1 MESAKITSLIDF
13 VKESTKHFDSSH
25 NHEHA
30 EKVYSNTMTI
40 INSMYPNKD
49 YDEELITFAALLHDV
64 RDHKYPESISE
75 EEMNMFIFEHVGEVK
90 GKQVLTV
97 IENVSFSKEEKLRK
111 SQNLSFHPDFPENL
125 KPYLTALRDADRLEA
140 IGQIGIERCVQ
151 FNVSHGYKYPEDV
164 VQHCYDKLLRIFTE
178 HFIVTEMGRK
188 LAEPLHQDIV
198 DFVKICEE
206 GNHPP
211 VSQFITAP

>member
-1 MESAKITSLIDF
+1 MESAKIASLIDF

-40 INSMYPNKD
+40 INSMYQNKD

-75 EEMNMFIFEHVGEVK
+75 EKMNKFIFENVGEEK
-90 GKQVLTV
+90 GRKA
-97 IENVSFSKEEKLRK
+97 NKFSQSLKI
-111 SQNLSFHPDFPENL
+111 PDFPENL

-164 VQHCYDKLLRIFTE
+164 VQHCHDKLLRIFTE